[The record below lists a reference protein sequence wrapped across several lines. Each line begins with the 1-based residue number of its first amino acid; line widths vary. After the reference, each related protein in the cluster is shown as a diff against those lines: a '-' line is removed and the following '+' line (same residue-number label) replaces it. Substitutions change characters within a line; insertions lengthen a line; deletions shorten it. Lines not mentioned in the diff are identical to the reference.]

1 MIHAWKVCL
10 IMAVSYKKLFHKLVD
25 LELSN
30 AELAKKA
37 GITLNVI
44 TRMRR
49 NEYVSLVSV
58 EKICLAL
65 QCGVEDVLEFTD

>member
-1 MIHAWKVCL
+1 
-10 IMAVSYKKLFHKLVD
+10 MAVSYKKLFHKLVD

-30 AELAKKA
+30 VELTKKA

-49 NEYVSLVSV
+49 NEYVSLVSI

-65 QCGVEDVLEFTD
+65 QCGVEDVLEFTDS

>member
-1 MIHAWKVCL
+1 
-10 IMAVSYKKLFHKLVD
+10 MAVSYKKLFHRLVD

-30 AELAKKA
+30 VELTKKA

-49 NEYVSLVSV
+49 NEYVSLVSI

-65 QCGVEDVLEFTD
+65 QCGVEDVLEFTDS

>member
-1 MIHAWKVCL
+1 
-10 IMAVSYKKLFHKLVD
+10 MAVSYKKLFHKLVD

>member
-1 MIHAWKVCL
+1 MS
-10 IMAVSYKKLFHKLVD
+10 VSYKKLFHRLVD

-30 AELAKKA
+30 VELTKKA

-49 NEYVSLVSV
+49 NEYVSLVSI

-65 QCGVEDVLEFTD
+65 QCGVEDVLEFTNS